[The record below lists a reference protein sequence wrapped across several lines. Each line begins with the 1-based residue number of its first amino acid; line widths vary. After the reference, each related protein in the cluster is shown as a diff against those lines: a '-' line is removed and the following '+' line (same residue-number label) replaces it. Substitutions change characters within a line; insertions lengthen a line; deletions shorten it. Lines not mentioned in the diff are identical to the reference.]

1 MDVFCDNEAYKLNYK
16 ISKVGT
22 LTINVQC
29 GILSSSFQIN
39 NPKKINIDTWKKIRH
54 SKNRYNLMIIFDE
67 DYKIG
72 YHQYIKCF
80 DGILEMGIIY
90 GHNIEGKMYS
100 SIIKIPIEYCF
111 NILDKIIIELSPK
124 ENTMEN
130 TIENTMENTMENYN

>member
-1 MDVFCDNEAYKLNYK
+1 MDVFCDNEAYKLDYK
-16 ISKVGT
+16 ISRIGT
-22 LTINVQC
+22 LTINIQC

-39 NPKKINIDTWKKIRH
+39 NPKKINIDTWKKIRY
-54 SKNRYNLMIIFDE
+54 SKNRYNLMIMFDE

-72 YHQYIKCF
+72 YYQYIKCF

-90 GHNIEGKMYS
+90 GHNIEGNVYS

-124 ENTMEN
+124 ENTREN
-130 TIENTMENTMENYN
+130 TIESSN